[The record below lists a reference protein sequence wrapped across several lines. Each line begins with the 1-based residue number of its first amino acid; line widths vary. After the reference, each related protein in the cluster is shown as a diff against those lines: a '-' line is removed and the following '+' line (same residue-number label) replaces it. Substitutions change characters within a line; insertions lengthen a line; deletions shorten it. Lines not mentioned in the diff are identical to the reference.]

1 MLYRLKQLTA
11 LTGLTARQ
19 LQYRAR
25 LGLLPVVRTRHGKVL
40 LARLDDV
47 TAALRPPR
55 KRTDAHQDD

>member
-1 MLYRLKQLTA
+1 MLFRLKQLTA

-25 LGLLPVVRTRHGKVL
+25 LGLLPVVQSHKGKVL

-47 TAALRPPR
+47 TACKLPR